1 MNLSRRAFL
10 LGSAALGGGLVL
22 GFAARG
28 ARATPAA
35 IAVFGPWI
43 RIAGDGAVTVCV
55 EKSEM
60 GQGVYTALAMLLADE
75 LDADWAKV
83 LVIFPPDEGPASS
96 YFTGISLSV
105 RSSWE
110 PLRRAG
116 ASAREM
122 LVAAAANAWGVPPA
136 ECEARVGRVLHAGSA
151 RAFGF
156 GELAE
161 RAAALPV
168 PGSPRLKSRVEQRL
182 IGRPI
187 PRVDL
192 PAKVDGSAIFGIDVR
207 VPGLLHGSVRTS
219 PAFGGKLLGFDE
231 PAARASPGVR
241 AVVPIPDGVVVVA
254 DSSWQAARGLEA
266 LAPRFSKGTLSS
278 AEFSARLYAALGQP
292 GATALLEGDPDAAFS
307 GAARVVEARYEVP
320 FLAHATLEPM
330 NATAHVR
337 ADGCEIWAPTQAQG
351 LARQRVAA
359 LLEIP
364 VERVRL
370 HTTLLGGGFGR
381 RFENDFVVQAVLASR
396 AMGRPVKLV
405 WSREEDLRHD
415 FYRPAY
421 ASLQRAA
428 LDADGLPLARTQRI
442 AGPSLEARDSPEW
455 LQRAGGALQRRFD
468 GGIPMDSLPD
478 FLRGRVPDWLGAPIS
493 RAAVE
498 GADKRSYGIAHQRIE
513 YALVECPV
521 PVGFWRSVGHSQN
534 AFFSECFVDELAD
547 AAGRDPLD
555 YRRALLAGSPRARAV
570 LELAAERAGASRPAP
585 SGRARGVAFHESFDT
600 LVCQIAEVS
609 LDEEKRVRVHR
620 VVCAVDCGRVVN
632 PDTVAAQMEG
642 AIVFGLSA
650 ALHGGVTLREG
661 AVVQSGFHDQPLVGL
676 ADCPEIEVH
685 LLESDAA
692 PGGVGEPG
700 TPPIAPAVCNAIFA
714 AGGGRVRTLPIVA
727 AAREAAAS
735 RTRSTRT

>member
-1 MNLSRRAFL
+1 MSDLLNLSRRAFV
-10 LGSAALGGGLVL
+10 LGGAALGGGLVL
-22 GFAARG
+22 GFAVRPREAS
-28 ARATPAA
+28 ARAAQGAVT
-35 IAVFGPWI
+35 VFGPWI
-43 RIAGDGAVTVCV
+43 RIATDGQVTLCV

-60 GQGVYTALAMLLADE
+60 GQGVYTSLGMLLADE
-75 LDADWAKV
+75 LDADWARV
-83 LVIFPPDEGPASS
+83 QVIFPPDEGPPSS
-96 YFTGISLSV
+96 YFTGISMSV
-105 RSSWE
+105 RSSWQ

-122 LVAAAANAWGVPPA
+122 LVAAAAAVWNVPAA
-136 ECEARVGRVLHAGSA
+136 ECRARHGRVVHGGSA
-151 RAFGF
+151 RELDFGA
-156 GELAE
+156 LAE

-168 PGSPRLKSRVEQRL
+168 PASPRLKSRAEQHL
-182 IGRPI
+182 VGRAV

-192 PAKVDGSAIFGIDVR
+192 PAKVDGSAIFGIDVE
-207 VPGLLHGSVRTS
+207 VPGMLHAAVRTS

-231 PAARASPGVR
+231 PAARASSGVR
-241 AVVPIPDGVVVVA
+241 AVVPIPDGVAIVA
-254 DSSWQAARGLEA
+254 DSSWQAARGLDA

-278 AEFSARLYAALGQP
+278 AAFSARLHAALGEP
-292 GATALLEGDPDAAFS
+292 GTTALLRGDPDAALN
-307 GAARVVEARYEVP
+307 GAAGVVEARYEVP

-351 LARQRVAA
+351 LTRQRVAR

-364 VERVRL
+364 IERVRL

-381 RFENDFVVQAVLASR
+381 RFEDDFVVQAVLASR
-396 AMGRPVKLV
+396 AVGRPVKVL

-421 ASLQRAA
+421 ASLQRAV
-428 LDADGLPLARTQRI
+428 LDRNGMPLARTQRI

-468 GGIPMDSLPD
+468 AGIPSDSLPG
-478 FLRGRVPDWLGAPIS
+478 FLRGRVPEWLGAPIS
-493 RAAVE
+493 RAAVDGSE
-498 GADKRSYGIAHQRIE
+498 MRSYGIPSQRIE

-534 AFFSECFVDELAD
+534 AFFSECFIDELAA

-555 YRRALLAGSPRARAV
+555 YRRALLAEAPRARAV
-570 LELAAERAGASRPAP
+570 LELAADRAGWSRAAP
-585 SGRARGVAFHESFDT
+585 PGRARGVAFHESFDT
-600 LVCQIAEVS
+600 LVCQIAEIS
-609 LDEEKRVRVHR
+609 LDADKRPRVHR
-620 VVCAVDCGRVVN
+620 VVCALDCGSVVN

-650 ALHGGVTLREG
+650 ALHGGIELRDG
-661 AVVQSGFHDQPLVGL
+661 AVVQTGFHDQPLVGL

-685 LLESDAA
+685 RIESDAP

-700 TPPIAPAVCNAIFA
+700 TPPIAPAVCNALFA
-714 AGGGRVRTLPIVA
+714 AGGERVRKLPLL
-727 AAREAAAS
+727 AAS
-735 RTRSTRT
+735 R